1 MFFHFIFTFTSG
13 ANLAAL
19 LLDLMFISGANLAV
33 LSFHFSFVSRANF
46 YSNCPFILIVRFVS
60 RANLTVPFF
69 IVTFVSHANL
79 TVLSIVC
86 YVSIAFNYSCHFI
99 LTVLFVSYAI

>member
-19 LLDLMFISGANLAV
+19 L
-33 LSFHFSFVSRANF
+33 FHFSFVSRANF

-60 RANLTVPFF
+60 RTNLTVPFF

-79 TVLSIVC
+79 TVPTFFFVSRANLTVLSIVC
-86 YVSIAFNYSCHFI
+86 YVSIAFNYNCHFI

>member
-1 MFFHFIFTFTSG
+1 MFFHFIFTFT
-13 ANLAAL
+13 
-19 LLDLMFISGANLAV
+19 SGANLAV

-79 TVLSIVC
+79 TVPT
-86 YVSIAFNYSCHFI
+86 FF
-99 LTVLFVSYAI
+99 FSYLAQI

>member
-13 ANLAAL
+13 ANLAA
-19 LLDLMFISGANLAV
+19 

-69 IVTFVSHANL
+69 IVTFISHANL
-79 TVLSIVC
+79 TVPTFFFRISRK
-86 YVSIAFNYSCHFI
+86 FNCS
-99 LTVLFVSYAI
+99 VL

>member
-79 TVLSIVC
+79 TVPTFFFRISRK
-86 YVSIAFNYSCHFI
+86 FNCSFNCLLRFYRVQ
-99 LTVLFVSYAI
+99 L

>member
-1 MFFHFIFTFTSG
+1 MVFHFVFTFTSG

-60 RANLTVPFF
+60 RTNLTVPFF

-79 TVLSIVC
+79 TVPTFFFRISRK
-86 YVSIAFNYSCHFI
+86 FNCS
-99 LTVLFVSYAI
+99 VL

>member
-46 YSNCPFILIVRFVS
+46 NSNCPFILIVRFVS
-60 RANLTVPFF
+60 RATLP
-69 IVTFVSHANL
+69 
-79 TVLSIVC
+79 VLSFDC
-86 YVSIAFNYSCHFI
+86 YVCIPRNLSCPMI
-99 LTVLFVSYAI
+99 

>member
-33 LSFHFSFVSRANF
+33 LSFHFSFLIF
-46 YSNCPFILIVRFVS
+46 TLNCPFILIVRFVS

-79 TVLSIVC
+79 TVPTFFFRISRK
-86 YVSIAFNYSCHFI
+86 FNCSFNCLLRFYRVQ
-99 LTVLFVSYAI
+99 L